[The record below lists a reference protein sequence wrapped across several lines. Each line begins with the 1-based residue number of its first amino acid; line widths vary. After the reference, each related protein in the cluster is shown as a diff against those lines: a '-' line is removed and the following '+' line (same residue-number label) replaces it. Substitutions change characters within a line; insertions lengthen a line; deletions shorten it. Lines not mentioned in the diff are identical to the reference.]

1 MPRMMTVDLIN
12 SSSSWP
18 TSSWPWEMPQSRRMR
33 LTCRTRCWW
42 TGRPPS
48 LSAWC
53 LQRYESV
60 RGQPALPTSHALHG
74 LRVRKY
80 PGHRHHPPP
89 GHPLQRPDDPTQ
101 QHVVQAGPNG
111 NLDCVRRSV
120 TDWWCWHTS
129 VPVHKN
135 WGKSYFEPTSLTGSL
150 KIAFKISL
158 TMMSECNVHLRW
170 ALSSVSTF
178 LLREKIRNS
187 SLPSLGKWIKSTDWI
202 GYYFFTHPGARWWL
216 HTRLRGHDKGFE
228 TRQRLLWT

>member
-18 TSSWPWEMPQSRRMR
+18 TSSWPWEMPQSRRTR

-42 TGRPPS
+42 TVRPPS

-60 RGQPALPTSHALHG
+60 RGQSALPTSHALHG

-129 VPVHKN
+129 VPVH
-135 WGKSYFEPTSLTGSL
+135 SV
-150 KIAFKISL
+150 KIRGVRSTLFSRYLFFAFSSIAKASTTTPKISVSF
-158 TMMSECNVHLRW
+158 MSTLFYTVKINVWYQL
-170 ALSSVSTF
+170 
-178 LLREKIRNS
+178 N
-187 SLPSLGKWIKSTDWI
+187 IKPL
-202 GYYFFTHPGARWWL
+202 FH
-216 HTRLRGHDKGFE
+216 
-228 TRQRLLWT
+228 